1 MNAKVPTRCQQDWGG
16 FGRVLPTSS
25 LVPVTDD
32 SGFGSAGHRWIVGR
46 DRRGS
51 ASGGFSVGGSTPL
64 KSWTGTVL
72 ASAPSAPPPPPPI
85 GGSPV
90 PGKRGPKGPVD
101 SVDGGADA
109 RPVRLSRS
117 CGLSP
122 CSSPSSQQNSL
133 SRGGGRRKAVESPRF
148 DRRGPVRA
156 MCPVRT
162 ENAPE
167 AVFRPFCGGLAGATV
182 TEPTNER
189 IFEGSHRSCA

>member
-72 ASAPSAPPPPPPI
+72 ASAPSDRPPTPPSLGVPFHQRNLPRVHVSPAP
-85 GGSPV
+85 GSG
-90 PGKRGPKGPVD
+90 PGPAPATIAPFLPGP
-101 SVDGGADA
+101 
-109 RPVRLSRS
+109 
-117 CGLSP
+117 
-122 CSSPSSQQNSL
+122 
-133 SRGGGRRKAVESPRF
+133 RKAPTGTWKR
-148 DRRGPVRA
+148 PMRA
-156 MCPVRT
+156 WVGWLLPAT
-162 ENAPE
+162 
-167 AVFRPFCGGLAGATV
+167 AGCD
-182 TEPTNER
+182 PTNC
-189 IFEGSHRSCA
+189 GSSR